1 MVLASR
7 RADSSIR
14 LSRSARKCLS
24 ANMIARN
31 NTTDF
36 PKRSPNLPELLT
48 MRSAISL
55 IGRGIVVKTRSQ
67 WNKRKPIS

>member
-14 LSRSARKCLS
+14 LGGSVRKCLS

-36 PKRSPNLPELLT
+36 PERSLNPPELPTLC
-48 MRSAISL
+48 SAISL
-55 IGRGIVVKTRSQ
+55 IGRGIVVTTRPQ

>member
-14 LSRSARKCLS
+14 LSRSARKCLR

-36 PKRSPNLPELLT
+36 PERSLKLPELLT